1 MNLLDIAVLA
11 VLVLFVLH
19 GIYRGFLPTLL
30 SIGAYILAWLV
41 AIVLLPVGSN
51 AIRSNEKLFNTMLYY
66 TEGSEYVGNVELSK
80 TNINE
85 ISTATLNDVFSNAD
99 LPYPVAKNIADNIA
113 KEQFADSGIV
123 TLGDYFNQTI
133 VSLFINILVF
143 LLLFAL
149 MRIVL
154 AFIINGIDYAWTLP
168 QLRMAD
174 RAIAGGL
181 GLVRGILA
189 VFLLFMLLPL
199 VLIVLQGKFKF
210 ITDIVNSSITAKFF
224 YKSNFLLGMMPGC

>member
-19 GIYRGFLPTLL
+19 GIYRGFAHAFVHRRIYT
-30 SIGAYILAWLV
+30 GV
-41 AIVLLPVGSN
+41 AGGNSAAARRLQRHPFQ
-51 AIRSNEKLFNTMLYY
+51 RKLFNTMLYY

-85 ISTATLNDVFSNAD
+85 ISTDTLNDVFSNAD

-199 VLIVLQGKFKF
+199 VLIVLQGKFRF

-224 YKSNFLLGMMPGC
+224 YKSISCWA

>member
-85 ISTATLNDVFSNAD
+85 ISTDTLNDVFSNAD
-99 LPYPVAKNIADNIA
+99 LPYPC
-113 KEQFADSGIV
+113 
-123 TLGDYFNQTI
+123 
-133 VSLFINILVF
+133 
-143 LLLFAL
+143 LLYTSPSP
-149 MRIVL
+149 R
-154 AFIINGIDYAWTLP
+154 D
-168 QLRMAD
+168 
-174 RAIAGGL
+174 
-181 GLVRGILA
+181 
-189 VFLLFMLLPL
+189 
-199 VLIVLQGKFKF
+199 
-210 ITDIVNSSITAKFF
+210 
-224 YKSNFLLGMMPGC
+224 

>member
-85 ISTATLNDVFSNAD
+85 ISTDTLNDVF
-99 LPYPVAKNIADNIA
+99 P
-113 KEQFADSGIV
+113 
-123 TLGDYFNQTI
+123 
-133 VSLFINILVF
+133 
-143 LLLFAL
+143 
-149 MRIVL
+149 MRIFPIPL
-154 AFIINGIDYAWTLP
+154 PRTLWTTLP
-168 QLRMAD
+168 RSSLR
-174 RAIAGGL
+174 
-181 GLVRGILA
+181 
-189 VFLLFMLLPL
+189 
-199 VLIVLQGKFKF
+199 
-210 ITDIVNSSITAKFF
+210 TAE
-224 YKSNFLLGMMPGC
+224 

>member
-85 ISTATLNDVFSNAD
+85 ISTDTLNDVFSNAD

-143 LLLFAL
+143 LVLFAL

-174 RAIAGGL
+174 RRAWACARHTGGISAFHAAAACAHRASGQVQVHYGHSEQL
-181 GLVRGILA
+181 HNCQIL
-189 VFLLFMLLPL
+189 L
-199 VLIVLQGKFKF
+199 
-210 ITDIVNSSITAKFF
+210 
-224 YKSNFLLGMMPGC
+224 

>member
-1 MNLLDIAVLA
+1 M
-11 VLVLFVLH
+11 
-19 GIYRGFLPTLL
+19 
-30 SIGAYILAWLV
+30 
-41 AIVLLPVGSN
+41 
-51 AIRSNEKLFNTMLYY
+51 
-66 TEGSEYVGNVELSK
+66 GNVELSN

-85 ISTATLNDVFSNAD
+85 ISTDTLNDVFSNAD

-189 VFLLFMLLPL
+189 VFLLFMLLPAVRAMGEHRQRQSQATECQFARGIIL
-199 VLIVLQGKFKF
+199 YEH
-210 ITDIVNSSITAKFF
+210 S
-224 YKSNFLLGMMPGC
+224 FLFETKGRIGSCLRR